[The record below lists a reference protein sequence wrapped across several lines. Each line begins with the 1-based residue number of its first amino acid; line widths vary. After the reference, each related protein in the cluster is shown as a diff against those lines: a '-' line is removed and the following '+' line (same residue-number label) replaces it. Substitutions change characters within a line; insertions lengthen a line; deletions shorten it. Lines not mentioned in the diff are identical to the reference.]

1 MTKND
6 DALRKT
12 LTDLGTGV
20 EGVGVYL
27 QVSFKE
33 LSYSYVGRVNYS
45 LDGVVNMSFIYNNGM
60 VEHDHIKRPCRVI
73 WRTRRKRSPEPQGT
87 PSSALAI
94 PFERTQN
101 HGPRRSWDGP
111 AALGRSPDA
120 I

>member
-60 VEHDHIKRPCRVI
+60 VEHDHINIADLK
-73 WRTRRKRSPEPQGT
+73 
-87 PSSALAI
+87 SA
-94 PFERTQN
+94 
-101 HGPRRSWDGP
+101 DGYTVTKIKV
-111 AALGRSPDA
+111 LGRMSNENESYNWKA
-120 I
+120 IA